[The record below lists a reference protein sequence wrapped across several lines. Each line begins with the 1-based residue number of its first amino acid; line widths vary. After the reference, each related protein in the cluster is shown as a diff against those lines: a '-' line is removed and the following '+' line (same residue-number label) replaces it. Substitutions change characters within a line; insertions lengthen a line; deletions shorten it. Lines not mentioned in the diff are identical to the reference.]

1 MRISSINR
9 WFCSLNV
16 NGMLGL
22 LVGLLR
28 CWESIGQQRHGLKH
42 PFIFAPIEEKQGI
55 RKDCDRQYSSMG
67 YRKDNVNVPR
77 KGSRCNVADQ
87 PRTVCIE
94 SWGRAGRTDDRPEGR
109 RGRIS
114 KPLLAG
120 ERGYE
125 WTGEEE
131 SDTDGLIIEGGR
143 SIWSR
148 RGVLRELRLANQR
161 RQITPALCANHSLLT
176 PN

>member
-1 MRISSINR
+1 M
-9 WFCSLNV
+9 C
-16 NGMLGL
+16 
-22 LVGLLR
+22 
-28 CWESIGQQRHGLKH
+28 
-42 PFIFAPIEEKQGI
+42 
-55 RKDCDRQYSSMG
+55 
-67 YRKDNVNVPR
+67 YRKDNVNIPR
-77 KGSRCNVADQ
+77 KGRRCNVADQ

-94 SWGRAGRTDDRPEGR
+94 SWGRAGRTGGRPEGR
-109 RGRIS
+109 RGRIW

-120 ERGYE
+120 DRGYE

-148 RGVLRELRLANQR
+148 RVVLRELRSANQR

-176 PN
+176 RGHVGYQLQQLLLHETDFTIWIGITTKKPIGTDAWLT